1 MKSIFSLRPGI
12 LNREEDED
20 QRDEPPR
27 PRKERGARIEG
38 EGVMTAAFGFAIVV
52 LATISLQI
60 FLAKLFPTSKIC
72 IMLHI

>member
-12 LNREEDED
+12 LDREEDED

-38 EGVMTAAFGFAIVV
+38 EGAMTELSGLMDHASHRVK
-52 LATISLQI
+52 Q
-60 FLAKLFPTSKIC
+60 KL
-72 IMLHI
+72 L